1 MDINVTGQDING
13 GFWSEMQ
20 KMIEDQTVYTPEMA
34 EGIKRIAKE
43 QKKVADQYEA
53 DE

>member
-1 MDINVTGQDING
+1 MDINMNGQDLNS
-13 GFWSEMQ
+13 FWEQMQ
-20 KMIEDQTVYTPEMA
+20 KMVDSQTVYSPEMA